1 MEVEDTLGRLVDK
14 SLVTIETT
22 KSADCSD
29 EKVGYAIHNLQ
40 LDYML
45 ETCKDITA
53 RHKKLVEGY
62 KKACCRGWL
71 RKHQSSGRKYLV
83 LKTYVCI

>member
-22 KSADCSD
+22 KCVESS
-29 EKVGYAIHNLQ
+29 EEQVGYAIHNLL

-53 RHKKLVEGY
+53 RHKKLVECY
-62 KKACCRGWL
+62 KKACDKGWCDCL
-71 RKHQSSGRKYLV
+71 
-83 LKTYVCI
+83 